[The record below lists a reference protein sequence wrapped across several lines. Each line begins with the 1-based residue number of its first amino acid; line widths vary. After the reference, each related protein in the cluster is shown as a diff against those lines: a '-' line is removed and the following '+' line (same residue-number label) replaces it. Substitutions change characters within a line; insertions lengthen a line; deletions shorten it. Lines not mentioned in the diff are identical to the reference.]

1 MLTGLNNYTRNISV
15 LLTVLSMINRLN
27 ISTHCAYWVILQ
39 VIPCIRGFHVSQNF
53 GKLGKCVTFF
63 FICVS
68 QAGCHRTKY
77 NYSFL
82 GWILL
87 DSFLHFIHYDS
98 FHEWE
103 RMAGVW
109 HPLNKLCNSLTCLY
123 VTYFKLVWH
132 SFCI

>member
-15 LLTVLSMINRLN
+15 ILTVLSMINRLN

-68 QAGCHRTKY
+68 QACCHRTRY

-82 GWILL
+82 GVN
-87 DSFLHFIHYDS
+87 FIRFISAFHPLWY

-103 RMAGVW
+103 RMTGLW

>member
-39 VIPCIRGFHVSQNF
+39 VIPYIRGFHVSQNF

-63 FICVS
+63 ICVS
-68 QAGCHRTKY
+68 QASCHCTK
-77 NYSFL
+77 SIITIFV
-82 GWILL
+82 WILL
-87 DSFLHFIHYDS
+87 DSFLLFIHYDS